1 LPTWLSRRAMA
12 VTAEIYWATRE
23 GIENGRRRGRAVA
36 EVRSGSKGGIPELL
50 AEVRVTP

>member
-1 LPTWLSRRAMA
+1 MA

-50 AEVRVTP
+50 AQVRVTP